1 MRRPNQNRQN
11 SSHLFVHKKIKLK
24 IEYKVKNKIHLI
36 KGELWAVPMKMKDLN
51 RPERLY
57 RLYLLLRKTKEID

>member
-1 MRRPNQNRQN
+1 M
-11 SSHLFVHKKIKLK
+11 HKKIKLK